1 MPALREDLDK
11 GSPRVLPLVLNRP
24 DRNPEHQRQHKDMN
38 PARLNARCPDQAV
51 SVQRV
56 ASKGNQG
63 STDAVD
69 RERCLPVELRVVLC
83 HGLHRVCNA
92 DKCKQRFSGVLVAR
106 TSAKR
111 SDPPG
116 GDPLPS
122 RSLGS

>member
-51 SVQRV
+51 PVEHV
-56 ASKGNQG
+56 ANEANQC

-69 RERCLPVELRVVLC
+69 RERCLPVEFRVVLC
-83 HGLHRVCNA
+83 HGHHRVCNA
-92 DKCKQRFSGVLVAR
+92 DKCKQRL
-106 TSAKR
+106 
-111 SDPPG
+111 
-116 GDPLPS
+116 S
-122 RSLGS
+122 RAL